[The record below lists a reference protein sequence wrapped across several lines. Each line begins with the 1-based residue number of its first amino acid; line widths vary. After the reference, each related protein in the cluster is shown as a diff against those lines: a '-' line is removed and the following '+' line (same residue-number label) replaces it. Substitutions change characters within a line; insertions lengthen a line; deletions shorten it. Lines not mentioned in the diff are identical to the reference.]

1 MKVQRIQL
9 VVPNFQCYNMV
20 EFEKVVNFCTK
31 KMFLLIS
38 DSVHDKGL
46 LLVWFWEL
54 RFRFGWHGKK
64 TLCTALSYCKLPDNV
79 QYIQY
84 MYYTTRL
91 SSGVQSPKITS
102 LKEDITQLSKKML
115 LKYATNT
122 PTKTYKTYLLIH
134 TNKSMGL
141 STFFF

>member
-1 MKVQRIQL
+1 
-9 VVPNFQCYNMV
+9 
-20 EFEKVVNFCTK
+20 
-31 KMFLLIS
+31 
-38 DSVHDKGL
+38 
-46 LLVWFWEL
+46 
-54 RFRFGWHGKK
+54 
-64 TLCTALSYCKLPDNV
+64 
-79 QYIQY
+79 

-91 SSGVQSPKITS
+91 SSGLQSPKITS

-141 STFFF
+141 STFFSDLQHIL

>member
-1 MKVQRIQL
+1 
-9 VVPNFQCYNMV
+9 
-20 EFEKVVNFCTK
+20 
-31 KMFLLIS
+31 
-38 DSVHDKGL
+38 
-46 LLVWFWEL
+46 
-54 RFRFGWHGKK
+54 
-64 TLCTALSYCKLPDNV
+64 
-79 QYIQY
+79 
-84 MYYTTRL
+84 MYYTNRL
-91 SSGVQSPKITS
+91 SLGVQSPKITS